1 MSAELRRDHS
11 ALQYDLD
18 ADAVYI
24 AVHPE
29 LSVVRQL
36 EVTPDIIVDQDDQGA
51 TVGVEVLH
59 PSANL
64 SYARRWLAAHGG
76 PL

>member
-1 MSAELRRDHS
+1 MSAELRRDHR
-11 ALQYDLD
+11 ALQYDRE

-29 LSVVRQL
+29 RSVARQL
-36 EVTPDIIVDQDDQGA
+36 EVTPDIIVDQDGDGA

-64 SYARRWLAAHGG
+64 ALARRWLAAHGV
-76 PL
+76 LL